1 MIGDPTPH
9 GRWRRMRTLK
19 GMRRLPVWLRRALI
33 RCAYVGQRTYWFVF
47 RPNVTGVK
55 CLVTNEDAVLLVRHT
70 YGRRVWDLPGGT
82 VRRRE
87 APVDAARRE
96 MHEELGRRIE
106 HWENL
111 GELFAAGDHH
121 RDTLHLFRARLADRR
136 IDIDLTELAEADW
149 FRRDQLPP
157 DLGRLVE
164 KILTRAALARAT
176 ES

>member
-1 MIGDPTPH
+1 V
-9 GRWRRMRTLK
+9 RTLK
-19 GMRRLPVWLRRALI
+19 GMTRLPVWLRRALI
-33 RCAYVGQRTYWFVF
+33 RCAYLAQRTYWFVF

-55 CLVTNEDAVLLVRHT
+55 CLVTNGDALLLVRHT

-87 APVDAARRE
+87 APIDAARRE

-106 HWENL
+106 HWEEL
-111 GELFAAGDHH
+111 GELFATGDHH
-121 RDTLHLFRARLADRR
+121 KDTLHLFETCLGDRR
-136 IDIDLTELAEADW
+136 LDIDLTELAEASW

-164 KILTRAALARAT
+164 KILARAALARVS